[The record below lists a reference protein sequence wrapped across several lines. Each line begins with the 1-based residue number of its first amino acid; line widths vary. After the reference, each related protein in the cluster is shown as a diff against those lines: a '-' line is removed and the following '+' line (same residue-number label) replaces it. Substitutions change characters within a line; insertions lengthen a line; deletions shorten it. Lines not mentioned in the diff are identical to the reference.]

1 MRLWTIQPPEAV
13 DIIEKTGRFSCEK
26 EKSENYKDF
35 RDAYLWLVEQMDMR
49 KIYHPEGLILPLWA
63 WHTRDWKHKKPD
75 FRTTG
80 LDTPGKRC
88 SCIEF
93 EIDDSQVLLSDYYA
107 WHSVLNNGY
116 LNNSQTEEEWDKENA
131 RFDTLSG
138 TEKEKLILESWQN
151 IFDVEPYEN
160 DFFPKGKYI
169 QAVFWALKKDM
180 IRDIRY
186 FIAR

>member
-1 MRLWTIQPPEAV
+1 MRLWTIQPPEVV

-26 EKSENYKDF
+26 EKSENYRDF
-35 RDAYLWLVEQMDMR
+35 HAAYLWLAEQMDAR

-88 SCIEF
+88 VCIEF
-93 EIDDSQVLLSDYYA
+93 EIDDSQVLLSDYIN
-107 WHSVLNNGY
+107 WHVVLNNSY
-116 LNNSQTEEEWDKENA
+116 FNDAYSEEEWDKQEAWYDSLN
-131 RFDTLSG
+131 G
-138 TEKEKLILESWQN
+138 VEKDLVMHDSWQKV
-151 IFDVEPYEN
+151 FDVEPYEN
-160 DFFPKGKYI
+160 DFFSKGKYI
-169 QAVFWALKKDM
+169 QAVFWVLKKDM

-186 FIAR
+186 FTAR